1 MPTKIKLVS
10 NYINDI
16 ILFTTSNNNVTI
28 QKTITDNGIPYAED
42 ITINTELENYIYKN
56 EYYIYT
62 DYYDIYTSALNK
74 FNFIFEFNSDRK
86 IFYDYNYNEQ
96 TIYFY
101 YESIEI
107 PFNMIGLINYNQN
120 ISVFVKC
127 TLITVENTTQEYL
140 NVISLKN
147 NNLTDNNII
156 NFPGGIVSLNSLTIF
171 GTRNISFNYY
181 LFNTP
186 EPIIISDLTKIYFYN
201 TNFIRIINIP
211 ITNVEKIKFDAVNI
225 LVELIGGS
233 GAIVYSYITNLNID
247 FVNSIEKTSNAIS
260 FLNYVQNIEYES
272 IVLRVFDYDYYI
284 YFSEL
289 AIGDFI
295 KCVPITLDKA
305 NLYDI
310 LINPNTNIPY
320 PTILNLNIQD
330 YNVFINTDLLE
341 SLFSI
346 KSNFANKIVEDL
358 LYSNDERFLIIL
370 NYLINF
376 KIMNYNFYNITFL
389 KSEYNISLNQIINT
403 SSLEIDSNDLLLN
416 SNLVNVEIF
425 FNDLTFNLK
434 NYNIY
439 SMLFN
444 NNNTW
449 DIYTKKYLLD
459 NSVNKYNLVKDLM
472 IMAINYTQII
482 VYLYND
488 YDDLSSTKLN
498 PLVNA
503 GFPFINNYWRY
514 NKLILNRDN
523 SKMTFG
529 LDDNNYLK
537 MYFQIKLNYKM
548 LIFYSDS
555 IITSSPDTTILNFKT
570 EGLYAFKIFKIQNP
584 NGSVQTNKYVYS
596 ILFQNIEECN
606 DFIYYIE
613 YGLVNRPEGSTSSY
627 FNFTTSRHFKLD
639 SSGYYILSDSPTNT
653 ISFKITNLQLLDS
666 YVFTN
671 NQIIV
676 NN

>member
-28 QKTITDNGIPYAED
+28 QKTITDNGIPYTED

-127 TLITVENTTQEYL
+127 TLNTVENTTQEYL

-341 SLFSI
+341 SLFAI

-389 KSEYNISLNQIINT
+389 KSEYDISLNQIINT
-403 SSLEIDSNDLLLN
+403 SSLEIDSNELLLN

-459 NSVNKYNLVKDLM
+459 NPVNKYNLLKDLM
-472 IMAINYTQII
+472 IMATNYTQII

-570 EGLYAFKIFKIQNP
+570 EGLYAFKIFKIQYP

-627 FNFTTSRHFKLD
+627 FNFTTSRYFKLD